1 MSDIARP
8 HKPQPLVCSTAIDSA
23 VSQRNGFSRLADAN
37 SRFAAIE
44 GKLVAANERPILI
57 VEDDES
63 LRQAITTMLEMDGYP
78 VRSVSNGAEAL
89 EAIEEQAPSLVLLDM
104 VMPVLDGR
112 EFAAALKARDIELPI
127 LVMSASHDPRKS
139 AEEIRAAGAI
149 AKPFDVQELLTK
161 VDQFR
166 AA

>member
-1 MSDIARP
+1 
-8 HKPQPLVCSTAIDSA
+8 
-23 VSQRNGFSRLADAN
+23 
-37 SRFAAIE
+37 
-44 GKLVAANERPILI
+44 LI

-63 LRQAITTMLEMDGYP
+63 LRQAITTILEMDGYP

-127 LVMSASHDPRKS
+127 LVMSSSHDPRKS

-149 AKPFDVQELLTK
+149 AKPFDVQELLAK